1 MGTRRIGSHERKR
14 ARPLPSGPLA
24 ERIAAGWKLIL
35 LTALFTAG
43 MAFGAVLVKSSAN
56 HEWLEKLLNLL
67 QEYSIMR
74 SSQSLFSTMCNSLFA
89 NLLFLAVAFI
99 AGLCAMGLP
108 FLALLPFV
116 RGLGMGAVFGYLYS
130 AKALAGVGYCLLILL
145 PGAIL
150 STATLLIGC
159 REGITMSFDVFSVIN
174 GKKTLDGYHN
184 FRLYC
189 IRFGILLALLAC
201 ASLADALFAKAFS
214 GFFHF

>member
-1 MGTRRIGSHERKR
+1 MGTRRIRSRER
-14 ARPLPSGPLA
+14 RPLQGGVLM
-24 ERIAAGWKLIL
+24 ERIASGWKLIL

-43 MAFGAVLVKSSAN
+43 MAFGAVLVKSSAD
-56 HEWLEKLLNLL
+56 HEWLEKMLNLL
-67 QEYSIMR
+67 QEYSTMR
-74 SSQSLFSTMCNSLFA
+74 SSQSLFATMCNSLFA
-89 NLLFLAVAFI
+89 NLIYLAVAFT

-108 FLALLPFV
+108 FLMLLPFI

-130 AKALAGVGYCLLILL
+130 TKALMGVGYCLLILL

-159 REGITMSFDVFSVIN
+159 REGITMSFDVFAVMN
-174 GKKTLDGYHN
+174 GNKTLDGYHN

-189 IRFGILLALLAC
+189 ARFSILLALLAC

>member
-1 MGTRRIGSHERKR
+1 MGTRRIRPRER
-14 ARPLPSGPLA
+14 RPLPNGMLA

-56 HEWLEKLLNLL
+56 HEWLEQLMKLL

-89 NLLFLAVAFI
+89 NLIFLAVAFT
-99 AGLCAMGLP
+99 AGLCALGLP
-108 FLALLPFV
+108 FLTLLPFI
-116 RGLGMGAVFGYLYS
+116 RGLGLGAVFGYLYS

-150 STATLLIGC
+150 SIATLLIGC
-159 REGITMSFDVFSVIN
+159 REGITMSFDVFSVMS
-174 GKKTLDGYHN
+174 GKKTLDSYHN

-189 IRFGILLALLAC
+189 ARFGILLALLVC

>member
-1 MGTRRIGSHERKR
+1 MGTRRIRPRAKR
-14 ARPLPSGPLA
+14 SLPNGVLV

-43 MAFGAVLVKSSAN
+43 MAFGAVLVKSSAD

-67 QEYSIMR
+67 QEYSTMR
-74 SSQSLFSTMCNSLFA
+74 STQSLFATMCNSLFA
-89 NLLFLAVAFI
+89 NLIFLSVAFT

-108 FLALLPFV
+108 FLTLLPFL
-116 RGLGMGAVFGYLYS
+116 RGLGMGAIFGYLYS

-159 REGITMSFDVFSVIN
+159 REGLTMSFDVFSVVN
-174 GKKTLDGYHN
+174 GHKTLDSYHN

-189 IRFGILLALLAC
+189 ARFGILLVLLAC
-201 ASLADALFAKAFS
+201 AALADALFAKAFS